1 MVSPFSWAL
10 LVSSTRCVP
19 SGAACLHSLGI
30 MIRIDYYPS
39 RKVLFIPFVGVAF
52 VLLGVTLLMLLGRP
66 VIWLS
71 LMPLAG
77 GAYMIFRHK
86 RQWSQLGS
94 PSLTLFSE
102 HLCICLNESPIHVSY
117 KSIRGISW
125 DDARYGNLKISV
137 ELNDEFAEHEID
149 PLFLSAH
156 MRDVFAA
163 IVERIP
169 MKPKHIG
176 ERGRLY
182 AASFEGGASE
192 SRSRMQAQGVS
203 FQARPDS
210 VL

>member
-1 MVSPFSWAL
+1 MN
-10 LVSSTRCVP
+10 
-19 SGAACLHSLGI
+19 
-30 MIRIDYYPS
+30 RIDYYPS
-39 RKVLFIPFVGVAF
+39 GKVLFIPFVGVAF
-52 VLLGVTLLMLLGRP
+52 VLLSVTLLMLFGRP

-77 GAYMIFRHK
+77 GAYMILRH
-86 RQWSQLGS
+86 RMQWSQLGS

-102 HLCICLNESPIHVSY
+102 HLCICLKESPIHVGY

-125 DDARYGNLKISV
+125 DDDRYGSLKISV
-137 ELNDEFAEHEID
+137 ELNEKFAEYEIS
-149 PLFLSAH
+149 PLFLSVH

-192 SRSRMQAQGVS
+192 SSS
-203 FQARPDS
+203 
-210 VL
+210 